1 MKSKEFEGFI
11 AKTSKIVERAL
22 NNAGDVMGVFW
33 GDDEE
38 DEEQKG
44 VVKGERIQ
52 SLFTFQDGD
61 PLKRAITSI
70 DWSPKVRILYM

>member
-38 DEEQKG
+38 DEE
-44 VVKGERIQ
+44 
-52 SLFTFQDGD
+52 
-61 PLKRAITSI
+61 
-70 DWSPKVRILYM
+70 